1 MRGGFRAEN
10 SIFSRSMDFF
20 KIMDYV
26 FWLPVFFWVLLYFWF
41 YRCSFPLYLR
51 KMVKK
56 GKKWAVVPEKVS
68 HRPSWVA
75 NFRAKNFLFALLAS
89 LALSATVCWAF
100 EKTDVCPAVYGLAA
114 TPVFLVFALVLYRI
128 AMRRVSALFEAAYF
142 LEYRKVRYQSE
153 RKGNFQN
160 EADIHNRTI
169 WSFTKKLR
177 NAEAHRRFWK
187 YLNAMAKTKKIPPD
201 VYAET
206 MYV

>member
-1 MRGGFRAEN
+1 
-10 SIFSRSMDFF
+10 MDFF
-20 KIMDYV
+20 QIMDYV
-26 FWLPVFFWVLLYFWF
+26 FWLPLLFWVGLYLWF

-56 GKKWAVVPEKVS
+56 GKKWACLPETTTKK
-68 HRPSWVA
+68 PAWVA
-75 NFRAKNFLFALLAS
+75 KLRAENFVLTLVAS
-89 LALSATVCWAF
+89 LSLSAIVCWAF
-100 EKTDVCPAVYGLAA
+100 EKTGVCPAVYGLAA
-114 TPVFLVFALVLYRI
+114 TALFFILALVLYRI
-128 AMRRVSALFEAAYF
+128 AMKRISALFEAAYF

-177 NAEAHRRFWK
+177 NAEAHGRFWK
-187 YLNAMAKTKKIPPD
+187 YVNAMAKTKKIPPD

>member
-1 MRGGFRAEN
+1 
-10 SIFSRSMDFF
+10 MDFF
-20 KIMDYV
+20 QIMDYV
-26 FWLPVFFWVLLYFWF
+26 FWLPLLFWVGLYLWF

-56 GKKWAVVPEKVS
+56 GKKWACLPEKTTKKS
-68 HRPSWVA
+68 AWVA
-75 NFRAKNFLFALLAS
+75 KLRAENFVLTLVAS
-89 LALSATVCWAF
+89 LSLSATVCWAF
-100 EKTDVCPAVYGLAA
+100 EKTGVCPAVYGLASMA
-114 TPVFLVFALVLYRI
+114 LFFILALVLYRV
-128 AMRRVSALFEAAYF
+128 AMKRISALFEAAYF

-177 NAEAHRRFWK
+177 NAEAHGRFWK
-187 YLNAMAKTKKIPPD
+187 YVNAMAKTKKIPPD

-206 MYV
+206 MY

>member
-1 MRGGFRAEN
+1 
-10 SIFSRSMDFF
+10 MDFF
-20 KIMDYV
+20 QIMDYV
-26 FWLPVFFWVLLYFWF
+26 FWLPLIFWVGLYLWF

-56 GKKWAVVPEKVS
+56 GKKWACLPEKTTKKS
-68 HRPSWVA
+68 AWVA
-75 NFRAKNFLFALLAS
+75 KLRAENFVLTLVAS
-89 LALSATVCWAF
+89 LSLSATVCWAF
-100 EKTDVCPAVYGLAA
+100 EKTGVCPAVYGLASMA
-114 TPVFLVFALVLYRI
+114 LFFILALVLYRI
-128 AMRRVSALFEAAYF
+128 AMKRISALFEAAYF

-177 NAEAHRRFWK
+177 NAEAHGRFWK
-187 YLNAMAKTKKIPPD
+187 YVNAMAKTKKIPPD

-206 MYV
+206 MY